1 VGNTYKASQYFW
13 LWVRCIGFSCAT
25 ACAIAGVVSL
35 LGETSVGAVL
45 YANATRAWGV
55 EAMNILVPQTV
66 FISFISVLLAGV
78 VWSTIFA
85 VRKYTS
91 KQKPSIYTSSID
103 QRLDMFEQKIEQRL
117 DVFEQ
122 RITALEKK
130 VGDNAYKG

>member
-1 VGNTYKASQYFW
+1 
-13 LWVRCIGFSCAT
+13 
-25 ACAIAGVVSL
+25 
-35 LGETSVGAVL
+35 
-45 YANATRAWGV
+45 
-55 EAMNILVPQTV
+55 MNILVPQTV